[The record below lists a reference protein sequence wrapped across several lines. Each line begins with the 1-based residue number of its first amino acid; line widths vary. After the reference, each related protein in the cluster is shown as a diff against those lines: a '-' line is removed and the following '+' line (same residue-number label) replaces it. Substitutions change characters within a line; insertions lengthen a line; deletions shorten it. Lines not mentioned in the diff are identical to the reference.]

1 MSDRHTAHD
10 GGEAKSEDQDTAAE
24 DYRAGEHFGLTPE
37 EERRGTPLQ
46 QEIATDVPVI
56 AGNQDEPVPSGPLPG
71 EPGGPDPAQ
80 PVPGPN
86 EPDPM
91 QPIPEP
97 DRPDQPG
104 PGPNEPDPMQP
115 IPDPDQPDPM
125 RPYPEPGDPDPQR
138 PLPGGPAQQ
147 SR

>member
-10 GGEAKSEDQDTAAE
+10 GGEPTSEGQAAAAE

-46 QEIATDVPVI
+46 QEIAADVPVI

-71 EPGGPDPAQ
+71 EPGGPDPSQ

-104 PGPNEPDPMQP
+104 PDEPDPMQP

-138 PLPGGPAQQ
+138 PLPGGPAQS